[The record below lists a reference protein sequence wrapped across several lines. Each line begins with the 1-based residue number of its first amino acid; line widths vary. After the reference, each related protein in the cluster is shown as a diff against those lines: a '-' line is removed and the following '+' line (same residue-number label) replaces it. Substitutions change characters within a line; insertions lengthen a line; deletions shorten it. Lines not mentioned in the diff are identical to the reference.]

1 MKKFDMTPLIARGSY
16 KIISRLAVWALP
28 VVLLALVLGY
38 REFGISLF
46 RGVVVGLLDTLI
58 MFAGIKKALPYV
70 KEPEKGLAIMKRYR
84 WYRIFSAST
93 LVVLM
98 LKLKYPAFGVCVGF
112 LLIHIFLIINLTFI
126 AYRLDKEE
134 T

>member
-16 KIISRLAVWALP
+16 KIIGRLAVWAVP
-28 VVLLALVLGY
+28 VVLLVLILGY

-93 LVVLM
+93 LVILM

-112 LLIHIFLIINLTFI
+112 LLIHILFIVNLTFI

>member
-16 KIISRLAVWALP
+16 KIISRLAVWAVP